1 MFIPDSRVNE
11 KLEHPCLLYL
21 IQIFDMNDKRKN
33 GMKRVKSMTKII
45 YIISTDTCF
54 VLKGH
59 MHVFRPDDQKY
70 EILMYKGTNCIRT

>member
-33 GMKRVKSMTKII
+33 GMKRVKSMNKII
-45 YIISTDTCF
+45 Y
-54 VLKGH
+54 
-59 MHVFRPDDQKY
+59 
-70 EILMYKGTNCIRT
+70 